1 MAKLTLLAKS
11 SPQQTAGYATVTMAE
26 VCPVWLMI
34 LRTLMDLGR
43 PGSHG
48 LAVVPHALV
57 VTGSEAEH
65 VTTLHRSVQECH
77 VTDQMRKQNLATLK
91 NHAVSLRH
99 GANGRNVQ
107 RHAMVQANS
116 SGTVT
121 TLTPAI
127 QPSTVTK
134 QW

>member
-1 MAKLTLLAKS
+1 
-11 SPQQTAGYATVTMAE
+11 
-26 VCPVWLMI
+26 
-34 LRTLMDLGR
+34 MDLGR

-91 NHAVSLRH
+91 NHVNIS
-99 GANGRNVQ
+99 
-107 RHAMVQANS
+107 
-116 SGTVT
+116 
-121 TLTPAI
+121 I
-127 QPSTVTK
+127 Q
-134 QW
+134 